1 MKQNQKLSPK
11 YWVIHDKTSD
21 DILFWTASKSY
32 QGAVEMW
39 EMEQFEGLHHIG
51 WFHEEGNEYLEC
63 ILIEIKEV
71 NL

>member
-1 MKQNQKLSPK
+1 MKQDQKLSPK

-21 DILFWTASKSY
+21 DILFWTMHKSK
-32 QGAVEMW
+32 QGSISEYNLNYETPVEDD
-39 EMEQFEGLHHIG
+39 ED
-51 WFHEEGNEYLEC
+51 LEC